1 MPISVGTH
9 YCVEFFKNNSG
20 PFKKIGVPLLCKVFW
35 GYFFIFPIFHFSRF
49 LKYVFLVLFQFVFV
63 FIFSF
68 FINNID
74 PK

>member
-20 PFKKIGVPLLCKVFW
+20 PFKMIGVPLLCKVFLV
-35 GYFFIFPIFHFSRF
+35 FFHFSNFPFVQIFEVRF
-49 LKYVFLVLFQFVFV
+49 FGVFQFVLF
-63 FIFSF
+63 F